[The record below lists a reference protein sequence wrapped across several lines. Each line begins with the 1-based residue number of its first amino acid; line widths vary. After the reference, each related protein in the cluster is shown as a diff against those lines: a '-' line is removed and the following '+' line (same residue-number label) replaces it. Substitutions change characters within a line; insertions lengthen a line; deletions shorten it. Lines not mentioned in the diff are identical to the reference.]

1 MFSFITHTVS
11 PACLCF
17 DQNIP
22 SHSFF
27 KTRPYVM
34 SVCWLQLVK
43 GYTIV
48 QDGFDAGLFR
58 NKLGKI
64 EFSECLLSRVDTSA
78 LNVILLMG

>member
-1 MFSFITHTVS
+1 
-11 PACLCF
+11 
-17 DQNIP
+17 
-22 SHSFF
+22 
-27 KTRPYVM
+27 M